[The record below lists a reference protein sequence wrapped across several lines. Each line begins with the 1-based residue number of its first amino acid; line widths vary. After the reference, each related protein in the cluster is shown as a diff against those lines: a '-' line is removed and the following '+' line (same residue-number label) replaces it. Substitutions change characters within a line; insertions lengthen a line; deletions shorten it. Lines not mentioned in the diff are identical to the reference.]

1 MASTRKSRNV
11 NRRFSKDFEEWP
23 EKDET
28 LLKQSRPRKRK
39 LSDML
44 GSRWSKDE
52 LEHFYENYRKYGK
65 DWKKVAGTL
74 RNRTS
79 DMTEA
84 LYNMNK
90 IFDNFSDSAQHGY
103 AGESLTFIM
112 DQAYLS
118 LPEGTATAAGLIAM
132 MIDHYNNLFLKF
144 ALLNPPTFSLLV
156 SNYLKLIIINE
167 QEGSHSDRESN
178 DVARTSQKPQKRG
191 RGKFQLSSK
200 GSDGYSPDRLQN
212 QSGSSRYGCLSLLK
226 KKRSGDLFS
235 ANQPRAV
242 GKRTPRFPVSNLY
255 NKDDK
260 ERPTYMSKQSSMT
273 AVDSVDDE
281 GAHVAAMALTEVLQR
296 GGYGSPQVS
305 LTPGRRINH
314 SNCSIIKSSEQRSA
328 EMETDRSKLINAQTD
343 GDFHEASLGSR
354 EAENLYFTRDE
365 KEGEG
370 AVEAPRRLKKH
381 QGKGPRNLDTE
392 NFQIDDDREACSG
405 TEEGSSVKKIKNEQD
420 IEIRDSK
427 SSHGSSKKRS
437 RQLFFGDVE
446 NSPKWF
452 LLADE
457 NTALDALQTLAD
469 LSVNILLPSSV
480 VQAESSARVK
490 EEQKNMDMDVKPN
503 ISESLSLNCPRDKT
517 KVLGKRERR
526 NPSSVGSDMLSRKSS
541 KAVKGSQL
549 DAKAI
554 ADMNL
559 QAQQCI
565 DLTEKRKTKMFSSK
579 ILRMDFFNDPHKSES
594 QRMEASAEEGKRF
607 TAKGKRASQVT
618 PLVRQDKFVKA
629 PENSSPVDAGRTA
642 IHSSETTVHVG
653 TENQGKLLASNRNRR
668 KISLIKALDWK
679 DFKPSSV
686 SDHPD
691 RLSHSISSTFELKGK
706 LSHCLSSKL
715 LRRWCMFEWFYSAID
730 YPWFAKS
737 EFVEY
742 LNHVRLGH
750 IPRLTRVEWGV
761 IRSSLGKPRRFSKQ
775 FLKEEREKVEQY
787 RESVRTHYAELRAG
801 LREGLPPDLAR
812 PLSVGQRVIA
822 CHPKTRELHDGSVLT
837 ADRSRCRVQFDRPEL
852 GVEFVMDI
860 DCMPLNPFEN
870 IPEALRRNIGLGRH
884 SNSLKDL
891 KLEDCTKDW
900 RIGNSMRLTPNES
913 FDIGGGSSPTTTSY
927 QMNTLM
933 KHAKG
938 DTLDAIVQAKA
949 TVNQA
954 AVAAQQAMYNQP
966 CSLSQIQEREAD
978 IRALAE
984 LSRAL
989 DKKEALLKEL
999 RNMNEEVSEKQQDG
1013 DTIKDLEHFRR
1024 QYAMVLVQL
1033 RDANDQVAAALLSL
1047 RQRNTYHG
1055 NSTPSWNRPSE
1066 NFEVLGL
1073 PETFNSSAL
1082 LNLEFGSNVVE
1093 IVETSKRKARAMVD
1107 AAVKAMC
1114 TLKEGED
1121 AFNKIGVA
1129 LDLANN
1135 SVSSKGVAQGPP
1147 NSGHGN
1153 TANPEH
1159 TGRIFDSATVSPKS
1173 NNPSDADLQIPSELI
1188 SSCVSTLLMIQVCT
1202 ERQYPPSEITQILD
1216 SALASLQP
1224 CSPHNLPIYREIETC
1239 MGIIKNQMLALI
1251 PTPSNIAPE
1260 ISTA

>member
-1 MASTRKSRNV
+1 MRHFLSKADHGYQYYHLAS
-11 NRRFSKDFEEWP
+11 EM
-23 EKDET
+23 
-28 LLKQSRPRKRK
+28 QKRK

-90 IFDNFSDSAQHGY
+90 
-103 AGESLTFIM
+103 
-112 DQAYLS
+112 AYLS

-132 MIDHYNNLFLKF
+132 MIDHYNNL
-144 ALLNPPTFSLLV
+144 
-156 SNYLKLIIINE
+156 
-167 QEGSHSDRESN
+167 EGSHSDRESN

-437 RQLFFGDVE
+437 RQLFFG
-446 NSPKWF
+446 
-452 LLADE
+452 DE

>member
-1 MASTRKSRNV
+1 
-11 NRRFSKDFEEWP
+11 
-23 EKDET
+23 
-28 LLKQSRPRKRK
+28 
-39 LSDML
+39 
-44 GSRWSKDE
+44 
-52 LEHFYENYRKYGK
+52 
-65 DWKKVAGTL
+65 
-74 RNRTS
+74 
-79 DMTEA
+79 
-84 LYNMNK
+84 
-90 IFDNFSDSAQHGY
+90 
-103 AGESLTFIM
+103 
-112 DQAYLS
+112 
-118 LPEGTATAAGLIAM
+118 
-132 MIDHYNNLFLKF
+132 
-144 ALLNPPTFSLLV
+144 
-156 SNYLKLIIINE
+156 
-167 QEGSHSDRESN
+167 
-178 DVARTSQKPQKRG
+178 
-191 RGKFQLSSK
+191 
-200 GSDGYSPDRLQN
+200 
-212 QSGSSRYGCLSLLK
+212 
-226 KKRSGDLFS
+226 
-235 ANQPRAV
+235 
-242 GKRTPRFPVSNLY
+242 
-255 NKDDK
+255 
-260 ERPTYMSKQSSMT
+260 MSKQSSM
-273 AVDSVDDE
+273 AEVDSVDDE

-296 GGYGSPQVS
+296 VGYGSPQVS

-314 SNCSIIKSSEQRSA
+314 SNCSTIKLSEQRSA
-328 EMETDRSKLINAQTD
+328 EMETDKSKLISVQTD

-370 AVEAPRRLKKH
+370 AVGAPRRSKKH
-381 QGKGPRNLDTE
+381 QGKVPRNLDTE
-392 NFQIDDDREACSG
+392 NVQIDDDREACSG

-437 RQLFFGDVE
+437 RQLFFGD
-446 NSPKWF
+446 
-452 LLADE
+452 E

-490 EEQKNMDMDVKPN
+490 EEQKNMDMDEKPN
-503 ISESLSLNCPRDKT
+503 ISESLPLNCHRDKT
-517 KVLGKRERR
+517 KVSGKRERR

-541 KAVKGSQL
+541 KAAKGSQL

-565 DLTEKRKTKMFSSK
+565 GLTEKRKTKMFSSK
-579 ILRMDFFNDPHKSES
+579 IPRLDYFNDLHKNES
-594 QRMEASAEEGKRF
+594 QRMEASAEDGKRF
-607 TAKGKRASQVT
+607 TAKGKRVSQVT

-629 PENSSPVDAGRTA
+629 PENSSPVDAGRAT
-642 IHSSETTVHVG
+642 IHLSETTVHVA
-653 TENQGKLLASNRNRR
+653 TENQGKLLGSNRNRR

-686 SDHPD
+686 ADHPD
-691 RLSHSISSTFELKGK
+691 RPSHSISSTFELKGK

-837 ADRSRCRVQFDRPEL
+837 ADRNRCRVQFDRPEL

-870 IPEALRRNIGLGRH
+870 IPEALRRNIGLGRQ

-891 KLEDCTKDW
+891 KLDDCTKDW
-900 RIGNSMRLTPNES
+900 RTGNSTRLTPNES
-913 FDIGGGSSPTTTSY
+913 FDIGGGSSPTSTTSY

-949 TVNQA
+949 TVNQV

-1033 RDANDQVAAALLSL
+1033 RDANDQVASALLSL
-1047 RQRNTYHG
+1047 RQRNTYHD

-1066 NFEVLGL
+1066 NSEVLGL

-1135 SVSSKGVAQGPP
+1135 SVSSKGVVQGPP

-1159 TGRIFDSATVSPKS
+1159 TGRIFDSATFSPKS
-1173 NNPSDADLQIPSELI
+1173 NHLSDADLQIPSELI

-1202 ERQYPPSEITQILD
+1202 ERQYPPAEITQILD

-1251 PTPSNIAPE
+1251 PTPNTIAPE

>member
-90 IFDNFSDSAQHGY
+90 
-103 AGESLTFIM
+103 
-112 DQAYLS
+112 AYLS

-132 MIDHYNNLFLKF
+132 MIDHYNNL
-144 ALLNPPTFSLLV
+144 
-156 SNYLKLIIINE
+156 
-167 QEGSHSDRESN
+167 EGSHSDRESN

-437 RQLFFGDVE
+437 RQLFFG
-446 NSPKWF
+446 
-452 LLADE
+452 DE

>member
-1 MASTRKSRNV
+1 MRHFLSKADHGYQYYHLAS
-11 NRRFSKDFEEWP
+11 EM
-23 EKDET
+23 
-28 LLKQSRPRKRK
+28 QKRK

-90 IFDNFSDSAQHGY
+90 
-103 AGESLTFIM
+103 
-112 DQAYLS
+112 AYLS

-132 MIDHYNNLFLKF
+132 MIDHYNNL
-144 ALLNPPTFSLLV
+144 
-156 SNYLKLIIINE
+156 
-167 QEGSHSDRESN
+167 EGSHSDRESN

-260 ERPTYMSKQSSMT
+260 ERSTYMSKQSSMT

-437 RQLFFGDVE
+437 RQLFFGD
-446 NSPKWF
+446 
-452 LLADE
+452 E

-618 PLVRQDKFVKA
+618 PLVRQDKFIKA

-978 IRALAE
+978 IRALSE